1 MKLSDYQSGQGHRHR
16 LRQRFLKGG
25 RSALADYELLE
36 LLLSYAIPRKDTKPI
51 AKNLMTSFGDFASV
65 FDQPTKKLR
74 QIPGIGPS
82 TASFLQAVKST
93 LIRYLE
99 RQAEEAE
106 TISSPENVVTYVRSA
121 IGANQ
126 RECLMLLCLNAA
138 NRLVHHE
145 VLPEGTVDQ
154 APVYPREI
162 LKTALLHN
170 ATALIL
176 VHNHPSGRAV
186 PSQQDHT
193 MTQKITALASEF
205 NITVHDH
212 LIVCPT
218 QTYSIKTQR
227 LL

>member
-1 MKLSDYQSGQGHRHR
+1 MKLSDHHSGHRSR

-36 LLLSYAIPRKDTKPI
+36 LLLSYAVPRKDTKPI
-51 AKNLMTSFGDFASV
+51 AKNLISAFGNFASV
-65 FDQPTKKLR
+65 FDQPVEKL
-74 QIPGIGPS
+74 QEMPGLGTS
-82 TASFLQAVKST
+82 VATFLQAIKSV

-99 RQAEEAE
+99 QQAENAPS
-106 TISSPENVVTYVRSA
+106 ISSPEDVAAFVRA
-121 IGANQ
+121 EIGANQ

-138 NRLVHHE
+138 NHLVHHE
-145 VLPEGTVDQ
+145 VLIEGTVDQ

-162 LKTALLHN
+162 LKPALMHN
-170 ATALIL
+170 STALIL

-186 PSQQDHT
+186 PSAQDHT

-205 NITVHDH
+205 NITIHDH
-212 LIVCPT
+212 LIVCPS
-218 QTYSIKTQR
+218 QTYSIKTGR